1 MRLWRTRFT
10 GNMKSAKLAEEGWI
24 AFAVGV
30 QRSLATPLQDAISGP
45 ERPEFNS
52 GFSHRGSRGVGTS
65 SGQSRTLA
73 WPSLGHPSQAQ
84 LPVRAGYPFLSPGV
98 ATPPRATRLGTTR
111 GSSSDR
117 QKSVDSPP
125 PHRRRDPTQHGQ
137 GKVQTGEKIRAPL
150 AQRAKKTN
158 SHLHHTIRPGG
169 SWSPGGCS

>member
-98 ATPPRATRLGTTR
+98 ATPRARAPG
-111 GSSSDR
+111 GSSCLKNAR
-117 QKSVDSPP
+117 CLTAPLHANAARKL
-125 PHRRRDPTQHGQ
+125 HARE
-137 GKVQTGEKIRAPL
+137 KVQTGEKIRAPL